1 MHVFPKDLAC
11 LNINHNVLKYLIYVY
26 FLFFYLT
33 RFFFTFTTI
42 TDNPPSRYFHLQ
54 FDSIHCYIIR
64 VECGKTIIVSFIDH
78 HLTMSIAAHPKNVKS
93 V

>member
-11 LNINHNVLKYLIYVY
+11 LNIHHNELKYFIHVF
-26 FLFFYLT
+26 FLFLYLT
-33 RFFFTFTTI
+33 RFFNFTTI

-54 FDSIHCYIIR
+54 FYSVHCYIIR
-64 VECGKTIIVSFIDH
+64 VECGKTIIVSFVDH
-78 HLTMSIAAHPKNVKS
+78 RLTMSIAAHPKNVKS